1 MRREGGLQTSKNK
14 KENGPHTGIAR
25 VHTPNP
31 RFEVTVS
38 SDSLSPFMSPRGL
51 FSTNQRLSLSPTVY
65 VAPRYFQQNQPFS
78 KHHIALRT
86 SL

>member
-1 MRREGGLQTSKNK
+1 MGGEEGGRVADFKKK

-51 FSTNQRLSLSPTVY
+51 FSTNQRLSLHPEVLEKARPISP
-65 VAPRYFQQNQPFS
+65 
-78 KHHIALRT
+78 LR
-86 SL
+86 